1 MSKSNQDILFN
12 KRELK
17 RLQKQGYVY
26 ITFDVSVTAWV
37 KKPYFVSSENYK
49 RNREENIKN
58 GLWICCRPSAG
69 INKISGISG
78 IEDPQIHL
86 YSIEKLL
93 EIVPNS
99 EQI

>member
-17 RLQKQGYVY
+17 RLQKQGYEY

-37 KKPYFVSSENYK
+37 KKPYFVSSENCK
-49 RNREENIKN
+49 RTAKQNIKN
-58 GLWICCRPSAG
+58 GLWICSKPSAG
-69 INKISGISG
+69 YNKISAISG

-99 EQI
+99 E